1 MSTPIIAVIMR
12 FPFKLRTAND
22 FDVVGFGTNAID
34 YLIRVPEYPAFNSKV
49 ELSEY
54 SWEPGGEVAST
65 MAGLQRLGLKTA
77 YAGRFGGDEAGT
89 TGLKSLI
96 EEGVNVDYA
105 ETIIGAQTQVA
116 FILIDERNGERTI
129 IWQRDKRL
137 AYSERDAPVDAATRG
152 RILHLTP
159 HDTRACIKLA
169 RSARENGVIVSVDA
183 DNIFDGIEEL
193 LSLTDICIG
202 SADVLQKLL
211 GIEDRR
217 IALSE
222 INARFG
228 CAVAGL
234 TLGESGSI
242 FLADGSF
249 TASPAIDVPGGCID
263 TTGAGD
269 AFRTGFLFGLLT
281 GENIEESARL
291 ANAVASLKCRG
302 FGARSALP
310 DIHELKMV
318 LDSSNGPL

>member
-1 MSTPIIAVIMR
+1 MR
-12 FPFKLRTAND
+12 FPFTLRAAND
-22 FDVVGFGTNAID
+22 FDVVGFGTNAVD

-54 SWEPGGEVAST
+54 SCSPGGEVAST
-65 MAGLQRLGLKTA
+65 MVGLQRLGLKTA
-77 YAGRFGGDEAGT
+77 YVGRFGSDEAGI

-96 EEGVNVDYA
+96 EEGVNVDHA

-116 FILIDERNGERTI
+116 FILIDERSGERTI

-137 AYSERDAPVDAATRG
+137 GYSEDEAPLGVATRG

-183 DNIFDGIEEL
+183 DNVFDGIEEL
-193 LSLTDICIG
+193 LSVVDILIG
-202 SADVLQKLL
+202 SADFPQKLL
-211 GIEDRR
+211 GIGDRR
-217 IALSE
+217 IALAE
-222 INARFG
+222 IHARFG
-228 CAVAGL
+228 CVVAGV

-242 FLADGSF
+242 FLVDGSF
-249 TASPAIDVPGGCID
+249 TASNALDVPGGCID

-269 AFRTGFLFGLLT
+269 AFRTGFLFGLVT
-281 GENIEESARL
+281 DKTIEESARL

-310 DIHELKMV
+310 NADELKMF
-318 LDSSNGPL
+318 LNSGGPL